1 MLKRGAESEKS
12 ARVFNKKGAV
22 TLFLKELAAPFKYS
36 EYYLSRKFSQEMGVG
51 LKDYIR
57 RQRLEQAKALLKD
70 TDLEICEVSDRL
82 RFCSP
87 SYFSEQFKS
96 EYGVSPTQL

>member
-1 MLKRGAESEKS
+1 LFRDCP
-12 ARVFNKKGAV
+12 

>member
-1 MLKRGAESEKS
+1 M
-12 ARVFNKKGAV
+12 
-22 TLFLKELAAPFKYS
+22 
-36 EYYLSRKFSQEMGVG
+36 
-51 LKDYIR
+51 KDYIR